1 MRKAQKSRR
10 RVALPRRRQVA
21 VLIDFS
27 RSYGRGLL
35 SGVAKFVREHHEW
48 SVQSEEWRWT
58 DATPAWFK
66 NWKGDGAIAWVETPE
81 LAAIIHGLGVPVV
94 DVRGSVENC
103 GLPLIA
109 TENTTVVDLV
119 AEHFMHRS
127 FRHYAFC
134 GFVGANYS
142 DERSHLF
149 QECLAQAGFACAV
162 YHPPETS
169 RDAQVIELEKRGL
182 LFQDHL
188 SNWLKSLP
196 KPVGIMTCNDIRGHQ
211 VVNACRRANLA
222 VPEEVAVVGVDNDE
236 IFCELCDPP
245 LTSVALN
252 TLQIGYEATAL
263 LERIMAGGRS
273 PEKPVRLP
281 PLGIV
286 TRRSSD
292 VLAMSDRQL
301 AAGTRFMRE
310 HAFQTIN
317 INEVARA
324 AGMSRRVFERRFVA
338 QVGRA
343 PKAEVLRLRLE
354 RVKDLLADTDWT
366 LAQIAER
373 TGFKY
378 SEYLHTVFTQK
389 VGIPPGRFR
398 EHIKQL
404 KPGTR
409 FPFWENHRR
418 TPKAREKTN

>member
-1 MRKAQKSRR
+1 MRKIQKPRR
-10 RVALPRRRQVA
+10 RRAFPHRRQVA

-66 NWKGDGAIAWVETPE
+66 NWKGDGIIAWVETPE
-81 LAAIIHGLGVPVV
+81 LADIVRTLGVPAV
-94 DVRGSVENC
+94 DVRGSVANC

-109 TENTTVVDLV
+109 TENRTVVDLV
-119 AEHFMHRS
+119 AEHFMQRG

-142 DERSHLF
+142 DHRSHLF
-149 QECLAQAGFACAV
+149 QERLAQADLACAI
-162 YHPPETS
+162 YNPPETS

-263 LERIMAGGRS
+263 LEQIMDGGKS

-317 INEVARA
+317 INEVAKA

-389 VGIPPGRFR
+389 VGMPPGRFR
-398 EHIKQL
+398 ERIKQL
-404 KPGTR
+404 KPGVR
-409 FPFWENHRR
+409 FPLWHNHRR
-418 TPKAREKTN
+418 IPKASENTK

>member
-1 MRKAQKSRR
+1 MRKTQKSRR
-10 RVALPRRRQVA
+10 RVLLPRRRQVA

-27 RSYGRGLL
+27 RSYGRGLM

-58 DATPAWFK
+58 DATPAWFRK
-66 NWKGDGAIAWVETPE
+66 WNGDGAIAWVETAD
-81 LAAIIHGLGVPVV
+81 LAEIVNGLDVPVI
-94 DVRGSVENC
+94 DVRGSVPDC

-109 TENTTVVDLV
+109 TENQTVVNLV
-119 AEHFMHRS
+119 AEHFMQRG

-142 DERSHLF
+142 DLRSRQF
-149 QECLAQAGFACAV
+149 QERLAQAGLACAV
-162 YHPPETS
+162 YAPPETS

-182 LFQDHL
+182 LFQEHL
-188 SNWLKSLP
+188 SRWLKSLP
-196 KPVGIMTCNDIRGHQ
+196 KPVGIMACNDIRGHQ
-211 VVNACRRANLA
+211 VVNACRRANVA

-245 LTSVALN
+245 LTSVSLN
-252 TLQIGYEATAL
+252 TVQIGYEAAAL

-273 PEKPVRLP
+273 PERPVLIP
-281 PLGIV
+281 PLGMV

-301 AAGTRFMRE
+301 AAGARFMRE
-310 HAFQTIN
+310 HAFQPIN
-317 INEVARA
+317 INDVSRA

-338 QVGRA
+338 QVGRP

-354 RVKDLLADTDWT
+354 RVKELLVDTEWT

-398 EHIKQL
+398 EQVKRQA
-404 KPGTR
+404 PGIR
-409 FPFWENHRR
+409 FAFQENGGRSH
-418 TPKAREKTN
+418 KSV

>member
-1 MRKAQKSRR
+1 
-10 RVALPRRRQVA
+10 
-21 VLIDFS
+21 
-27 RSYGRGLL
+27 LL

-66 NWKGDGAIAWVETPE
+66 NWKGDGAIAWLETPE
-81 LAAIIHGLGVPVV
+81 LADIVHSLGVPVV
-94 DVRGSVENC
+94 DVRGSMPDC
-103 GLPLIA
+103 GVPLIA
-109 TENTTVVDLV
+109 TENRVVVDLA
-119 AEHFMHRS
+119 AEHFMQRG
-127 FRHYAFC
+127 FRNYAFC

-142 DERSHLF
+142 DQRSQFF
-149 QECLAQAGFACAV
+149 QERLARAGLSCAV
-162 YHPPETS
+162 YNPPETS

-188 SNWLKSLP
+188 SHWLKSLP

-211 VVNACRRANLA
+211 VVNACRRVNLA

-263 LERIMAGGRS
+263 LERIMNGGKS
-273 PEKPVRLP
+273 PTEPILVP

-292 VLAMSDRQL
+292 VLAMSDRSL
-301 AAGTRFMRE
+301 AAGARFMRE
-310 HAFQTIN
+310 HAFESIN
-317 INEVARA
+317 INDVAKA
-324 AGMSRRVFERRFVA
+324 AGMSRRVFERRFVS
-338 QVGRA
+338 QVGRP

-354 RVKDLLADTDWT
+354 RVKELLADTNWT

-389 VGIPPGRFR
+389 VGVPPGRYREQIKRLAPESRTAFR
-398 EHIKQL
+398 GGRVFGHKRTESL
-404 KPGTR
+404 K
-409 FPFWENHRR
+409 
-418 TPKAREKTN
+418 

>member
-1 MRKAQKSRR
+1 MEKKPPRTVTRR
-10 RVALPRRRQVA
+10 RVA
-21 VLIDFS
+21 VLVDFS
-27 RSYGRGLL
+27 RWYGRRILL
-35 SGVAKFVREHHEW
+35 GIAKYLREHHDW

-58 DATPAWFK
+58 DAVPAWFQ
-66 NWKGDGAIAWVETPE
+66 NWHGDGAIAWVETPE
-81 LAAIIHGLGVPVV
+81 MAALMRKLKVPVV
-94 DVRGSVENC
+94 DVRGSAPGSRFPLVDSDNRAAA
-103 GLPLIA
+103 GL
-109 TENTTVVDLV
+109 VVD
-119 AEHFMHRS
+119 HFRERG
-127 FRHYAFC
+127 FRNYAYC

-142 DERSHLF
+142 DLRSRFFEERLR
-149 QECLAQAGFACAV
+149 QEGIACTV
-162 YHPPETS
+162 YQPPEIS
-169 RDAQVIELEKRGL
+169 RNPQTLELEKRGL
-182 LFQDHL
+182 LFQEHL
-188 SNWLKSLP
+188 ERWLMALP
-196 KPVGIMTCNDIRGHQ
+196 KPVGIMACNDIRGQ
-211 VVNACRRANLA
+211 QIMNACRRLNLA
-222 VPEEVAVVGVDNDE
+222 VPDTVAVVGVDNDE

-263 LERIMAGGRS
+263 LERIMDGGKS

-310 HAFQTIN
+310 HAFQAIN
-317 INEVARA
+317 INEVAKA

-343 PKAEVLRLRLE
+343 PKAEILRLRLE

-389 VGIPPGRFR
+389 VGMPPGRFR

-404 KPGTR
+404 KPGAR
-409 FPFWENHRR
+409 FPLWDNRR
-418 TPKAREKTN
+418 RIPKAPENTK

>member
-1 MRKAQKSRR
+1 MKKPQKPRR
-10 RVALPRRRQVA
+10 RVVLQPRRQVA

-66 NWKGDGAIAWVETPE
+66 NWQGDGALAWVETPE
-81 LAAIIHGLGVPVV
+81 LAATIRGLGVPVV
-94 DVRGSVENC
+94 DVRGSVPDC
-103 GLPLIA
+103 DLPLIA
-109 TENTTVVDLV
+109 TENKMVVNLA
-119 AEHFMHRS
+119 AEHFMQRG
-127 FRHYAFC
+127 FRHFAFC

-142 DERSHLF
+142 DQRSQLF
-149 QECLAQAGFACAV
+149 QERLAEAGINCAV
-162 YHPPETS
+162 YNPPETS

-182 LFQDHL
+182 LFQGHL

-211 VVNACRRANLA
+211 VVNACRRVNLA

-263 LERIMAGGRS
+263 LERIMNGGKS
-273 PEKPVRLP
+273 PAAPILIP

-286 TRRSSD
+286 ARRSSD
-292 VLAMSDRQL
+292 VLAMSDRSL
-301 AAGTRFMRE
+301 AAGARFMRE
-310 HAFQTIN
+310 HAFESIN
-317 INEVARA
+317 INDVARA
-324 AGMSRRVFERRFVA
+324 AGMSRRVFERRFVS
-338 QVGRA
+338 QVGRP
-343 PKAEVLRLRLE
+343 PKAEVLRLRLD
-354 RVKDLLADTDWT
+354 RVKELLADTNWT

-389 VGIPPGRFR
+389 IGIPPGKYR
-398 EHIKQL
+398 EQIKRL
-404 KPGTR
+404 EPDTR
-409 FPFWENHRR
+409 LVFKGNQGLNRKRP
-418 TPKAREKTN
+418 EKSK

>member
-1 MRKAQKSRR
+1 MRKVQKTSRR
-10 RVALPRRRQVA
+10 PALPRRRQVA

-27 RSYGRGLL
+27 RSYGRGLM

-58 DATPAWFK
+58 DATPAWFR

-81 LAAIIHGLGVPVV
+81 LASIIRTLDCPVV
-94 DVRGSVENC
+94 DVRGSVPDC

-109 TENTTVVDLV
+109 TENKTVVNLV
-119 AEHFMHRS
+119 AEHFMQRG

-142 DERSHLF
+142 DQRSALFEER
-149 QECLAQAGFACAV
+149 LAREGFTCSV
-162 YHPPETS
+162 YNPPETC
-169 RDAQVIELEKRGL
+169 RDAQAIELEKRGL

-188 SNWLKSLP
+188 ANWLKSLP
-196 KPVGIMTCNDIRGHQ
+196 KPVGLMACNDIRGHQ

-222 VPEEVAVVGVDNDE
+222 APEEVAVVGVDNDE

-252 TLQIGYEATAL
+252 TLQIGYEATVL
-263 LERIMAGGRS
+263 LERIMGGGKS
-273 PEKPVRLP
+273 PETPIRIP

-338 QVGRA
+338 QVGRP

-378 SEYLHTVFTQK
+378 SEYLHTVFSQK
-389 VGIPPGRFR
+389 IGMSPGQFR
-398 EHIKQL
+398 ERIKQL
-404 KPGTR
+404 KPGAR
-409 FPFWENHRR
+409 FPFWDNRGHIS
-418 TPKAREKTN
+418 AASEK

>member
-1 MRKAQKSRR
+1 MRKAQKSQRR
-10 RVALPRRRQVA
+10 LAFPRRRQVA
-21 VLIDFS
+21 VLVDFS

-58 DATPAWFK
+58 DATPAWFRH
-66 NWKGDGAIAWVETPE
+66 WKGDGALAWVETPE
-81 LAAIIHGLGVPVV
+81 LANIVHALRVPVV
-94 DVRGSVENC
+94 DVRGSVPDC
-103 GLPLIA
+103 GLPFLG
-109 TENTTVVDLV
+109 TENQIAVNLV
-119 AEHFMHRS
+119 AEHFLQRG
-127 FRHYAFC
+127 FRHFAFC

-142 DERSHLF
+142 DQRSRFF
-149 QECLAQAGFACAV
+149 QARLADVGLACTV
-162 YHPPETS
+162 YSPPETS

-182 LFQDHL
+182 LYQDHL
-188 SNWLKSLP
+188 SRWLKSLP
-196 KPVGIMTCNDIRGHQ
+196 KPVGLMACNDIRGHQ

-252 TLQIGYEATAL
+252 TLQIGYEAAAL
-263 LERIMAGGRS
+263 LERIMDGGKS
-273 PEKPVRLP
+273 PESPILIP

-301 AAGTRFMRE
+301 AAGARFMRE
-310 HAFQTIN
+310 HAFQPIN
-317 INEVARA
+317 INDVSRA
-324 AGMSRRVFERRFVA
+324 AGMSRRVFERRFLA
-338 QVGRA
+338 QVGRP

-354 RVKDLLADTDWT
+354 RVKALLTDTDWT

-398 EHIKQL
+398 EQIKRSE
-404 KPGTR
+404 PATR
-409 FPFWENHRR
+409 FAFRGNH
-418 TPKAREKTN
+418 KL

>member
-1 MRKAQKSRR
+1 MRKTQKSRR
-10 RVALPRRRQVA
+10 RVILQPKRQVA

-66 NWKGDGAIAWVETPE
+66 NWKGDGALAWVETPE
-81 LAAIIHGLGVPVV
+81 LAATIHSLGVPVV
-94 DVRGSVENC
+94 DVRGSVPNN

-109 TENTTVVDLV
+109 TENKMVVNLV
-119 AEHFMHRS
+119 AEHFMQRG
-127 FRHYAFC
+127 FRHFAFC

-142 DERSHLF
+142 DQRSQFF
-149 QECLAQAGFACAV
+149 QERLAESGINCAV

-211 VVNACRRANLA
+211 VVNACRRVNLA

-263 LERIMAGGRS
+263 LERIMNGGKS
-273 PEKPVRLP
+273 PTAPLLIP

-292 VLAMSDRQL
+292 VLAMSDRSL
-301 AAGTRFMRE
+301 AAGARFMRE
-310 HAFQTIN
+310 HAFESIN
-317 INEVARA
+317 INDVARA

-338 QVGRA
+338 QVGRP

-354 RVKDLLADTDWT
+354 RVKELLADTNWT

-389 VGIPPGRFR
+389 IGVPPGQYREQIKRLEPDTRLVFR
-398 EHIKQL
+398 ENRGL
-404 KPGTR
+404 KHKRPDSS
-409 FPFWENHRR
+409 
-418 TPKAREKTN
+418 K